1 MFDHELF
8 NPQLVLVGECRED
21 ENEVVG
27 DLQLGPLSHHHK
39 TLSFIFA
46 VFQSLDL
53 LIRAPFL
60 LCLNQL
66 GGLFL
71 VLVVDTWHIVR
82 WLHETLMEFF
92 HFAGFVL
99 VLSIHVEAQRP
110 IDICQQPSLDALI
123 EQRIRC
129 EAGHLIDLYQHWLQ
143 ILFQH
148 NIEAKDLKAHHVLE
162 VKVGLAGPAQV

>member
-1 MFDHELF
+1 M
-8 NPQLVLVGECRED
+8 LVGECRED
-21 ENEVVG
+21 EDKVVG
-27 DLQLGPLSHHHK
+27 DLQLGPLSHHHE

-53 LIRAPFL
+53 LIRASFL
-60 LCLNQL
+60 LRFDQL

-82 WLHETLMEFF
+82 WLHEALMEFF
-92 HFAGFVL
+92 YFAGFVL

-110 IDICQQPSLDALI
+110 IDICQQSTLDALI
-123 EQRIRC
+123 EHRIRC
-129 EAGHLIDLYQHWLQ
+129 EAGHLIDLYQYWLQ
-143 ILFQH
+143 VLLQH